1 MVPAKRA
8 SAVNKAHLGSPLLHM
23 CGYRYNNSLIESKD
37 SCVDDVHIEHGDSI
51 DIIIYIYIYTCIYM
65 YIHII
70 YIYTHT
76 HYIYTRI
83 RIRIHIHIH
92 IHLHLHIHI
101 HIHIHVYIYIY
112 TYLYLIAQVKMI
124 FRFPASKPNGRPG
137 YALACAAMEN
147 DSRFDL
153 WIERYRKRAWLTIR
167 TGKLDRA
174 HVHDLIWP
182 SSEGITPISHVLS
195 IPLFQFL
202 YNLSKRQK
210 EVGPADS
217 QGAHVHLKSPEKAIH
232 GSDRVKTAQPAC
244 PLW

>member
-70 YIYTHT
+70 YIHTYTL
-76 HYIYTRI
+76 YIYT

-112 TYLYLIAQVKMI
+112 IFVFDCTSEDDFSVSCLEAQRQARLC
-124 FRFPASKPNGRPG
+124 FGLCG
-137 YALACAAMEN
+137 
-147 DSRFDL
+147 D
-153 WIERYRKRAWLTIR
+153 
-167 TGKLDRA
+167 GK
-174 HVHDLIWP
+174 
-182 SSEGITPISHVLS
+182 
-195 IPLFQFL
+195 
-202 YNLSKRQK
+202 
-210 EVGPADS
+210 
-217 QGAHVHLKSPEKAIH
+217 
-232 GSDRVKTAQPAC
+232 
-244 PLW
+244 